1 MNFSFTKFKDLLWY
15 LEYLGK
21 QFGTITE
28 TTNILQ
34 FKFGF
39 KFGMNAK
46 SEFICIF
53 VTTSKQKFIFDTL
66 LGTESLR
73 VVCFIL
79 VITFLI

>member
-34 FKFGF
+34 FKFG
-39 KFGMNAK
+39 MNAK

-53 VTTSKQKFIFDTL
+53 VKTSKQKFIFDTL

-79 VITFLI
+79 VFTFLI

>member
-1 MNFSFTKFKDLLWY
+1 MADAAKSSPKLTCESIPTDHGLFS
-15 LEYLGK
+15 
-21 QFGTITE
+21 ITE
-28 TTNILQ
+28 TQTSLKLNLT
-34 FKFGF
+34 

-73 VVCFIL
+73 LVCFI
-79 VITFLI
+79 